1 MLSGFRY
8 GPTLSIGVETPV
20 VRKRR
25 AFVSVFSVQY
35 LRMKRQPNDDPQTRT
50 RTYVLIRYLL
60 HDNLGSG
67 RDAGIRTAA
76 AEREQR

>member
-1 MLSGFRY
+1 
-8 GPTLSIGVETPV
+8 
-20 VRKRR
+20 
-25 AFVSVFSVQY
+25 
-35 LRMKRQPNDDPQTRT
+35 MKRQPNDDPQTRT